1 MRRRAGRRKVRMSD
15 RQGRATPSRLRAQR
29 GMSLIG
35 LMAWAIIIGFI
46 GYLAVRVLPTVN
58 EYLTVQR
65 AVDRVASEAPATVG
79 DVRRA
84 FDKQKD
90 IEYSITSISGKDLE
104 VTKEN
109 DKLVI
114 RFAYDKEIPLVE
126 PVYLLLKY
134 QGQSK

>member
-1 MRRRAGRRKVRMSD
+1 MIQKT
-15 RQGRATPSRLRAQR
+15 TPSRRRRQR

-46 GYLAVRVLPTVN
+46 GYVAVRVLPTLN
-58 EYLTVQR
+58 EYLTIQR
-65 AVDRVASEAPATVG
+65 AVDRVAAEAPPTVG
-79 DVRRA
+79 EVRRA

-90 IEYSITSISGKDLE
+90 IEYSISSISGKDLE

-109 DKLVI
+109 EKLVI

-126 PVYLLLKY
+126 PVYLLMKY
-134 QGQSK
+134 KGRSK

>member
-1 MRRRAGRRKVRMSD
+1 MNHRS
-15 RQGRATPSRLRAQR
+15 TPFRPRGQR

-35 LMAWAIIIGFI
+35 LLAWAIIVGFV
-46 GYLAVRVLPTVN
+46 GYVAVRVLPTVN
-58 EYLTVQR
+58 EFLTVQR
-65 AVDRVASEAPATVG
+65 AVDRVAAESPATVAE
-79 DVRRA
+79 VRKA

-90 IEYSITSISGKDLE
+90 IEYSISSISGKDLE

-126 PVYLLLKY
+126 PVYLLMKY
-134 QGQSK
+134 KGRSK

>member
-1 MRRRAGRRKVRMSD
+1 MRRWGGRREVQMIQKT
-15 RQGRATPSRLRAQR
+15 TPSSRRRQR

-46 GYLAVRVLPTVN
+46 GYVAVRVLPTLN
-58 EYLTVQR
+58 EYLTIQR
-65 AVDRVASEAPATVG
+65 AVDRVAAEAPPTVG
-79 DVRRA
+79 EVRKA

-109 DKLVI
+109 EKLVI

-134 QGQSK
+134 KGRSK

>member
-1 MRRRAGRRKVRMSD
+1 MTQSTHRA
-15 RQGRATPSRLRAQR
+15 APSRPRAQR
-29 GMSLIG
+29 GLSLIG

-46 GYLAVRVLPTVN
+46 GYVAVRVLPTVN

-65 AVDRVASEAPATVG
+65 AVNRVASEGPTTVAE
-79 DVRRA
+79 VRRA

-90 IEYSITSISGKDLE
+90 IEYSISSISGKDLE

-109 DKLVI
+109 EKLVI
-114 RFAYDKEIPLVE
+114 RFAYDKEIPIVE

-134 QGQSK
+134 KGRSQ

>member
-1 MRRRAGRRKVRMSD
+1 MSQ
-15 RQGRATPSRLRAQR
+15 RQRTPPSRLRAQR

-35 LMAWAIIIGFI
+35 LMAWAIIVGFI

-79 DVRRA
+79 EVRR
-84 FDKQKD
+84 DG
-90 IEYSITSISGKDLE
+90 SDLME
-104 VTKEN
+104 GGNGN
-109 DKLVI
+109 DKVVVN
-114 RFAYDKEIPLVE
+114 FAYDKEIPIVQ

>member
-1 MRRRAGRRKVRMSD
+1 MRRRAGRRKVQMSQ
-15 RQGRATPSRLRAQR
+15 RTVASRPRAQR
-29 GMSLIG
+29 GLSLIG
-35 LMAWAIIIGFI
+35 LMAWAIIVGFI

-65 AVDRVASEAPATVG
+65 AVDRVASEAPPTVG
-79 DVRRA
+79 EVRRA

-90 IEYSITSISGKDLE
+90 IEYSITSLSGKDLE
-104 VTKEN
+104 VTKEH

-126 PVYLLLKY
+126 PVYLLVKY
-134 QGQSK
+134 KGQSK

>member
-1 MRRRAGRRKVRMSD
+1 MIQRTAPSLQRR
-15 RQGRATPSRLRAQR
+15 QR

-35 LMAWAIIIGFI
+35 LMAWAIIVGFI

-58 EYLTVQR
+58 EFLTVQR
-65 AVDRVASEAPATVG
+65 AIDRVAADAPPTVG
-79 DVRRA
+79 EVRRA

-90 IEYSITSISGKDLE
+90 IEYSISSISGKDLE

-114 RFAYDKEIPLVE
+114 RFAYDKEIPIFE

-134 QGQSK
+134 KGRSK

>member
-1 MRRRAGRRKVRMSD
+1 MTQKTQR
-15 RQGRATPSRLRAQR
+15 PRAQR

-46 GYLAVRVLPTVN
+46 GYVAVRVLPTVN

-65 AVDRVASEAPATVG
+65 AVDRVASDAPTTVG
-79 DVRRA
+79 EVRRA

-90 IEYSITSISGKDLE
+90 IEYSISSISGKDLE

-114 RFAYDKEIPLVE
+114 RFAYDKEIPIVE
-126 PVYLLLKY
+126 PVYLLVKY
-134 QGQSK
+134 KGRSK